1 MDNVNDDPKWFCL
14 RSQPKHE
21 HIAAARLRTVSD
33 VEVFCPRVR
42 MQKATVTGSKW
53 FVEGMFPGYLF
64 ARFPFAARHK
74 EVRYSP
80 GIVAIVGFGSA
91 YASIADEII
100 AGLREFTGE
109 EETVVVGCELSPGQT
124 VRVVSGALK
133 GLEAVVTEAMPGKER
148 VRILL
153 NFLGREIS
161 AVVDKPSLLSEQKH
175 PLAR

>member
-1 MDNVNDDPKWFCL
+1 MDNLNCDPKWFCL

-21 HIAAARLRTVSD
+21 HIAAARLRTVSS

-42 MQKATVTGSKW
+42 MQKATRTGAKW

-64 ARFPFAARHK
+64 ARFPFAERHK

-91 YASIADEII
+91 YASIDDEVIS
-100 AGLREFTGE
+100 GLREFTGE
-109 EETVVVGCELSPGQT
+109 EETIVVGSELSPGQT

-161 AVVDKPSLLSEQKH
+161 AVVEKPAILPEQKH